1 MFAGLVNNARA
12 AEPPT
17 PAFLQPDVLRA
28 AVAINLT
35 EEQKPQFQAALTQFI
50 NARIEAVNRLMRKN
64 NQTNLGRK
72 IKSRSNSLLKQMDKD
87 MAMFL
92 TEEQLPA
99 YQVYRDTLK
108 ANMRGM

>member
-1 MFAGLVNNARA
+1 MLAALVNNAQA
-12 AEPPT
+12 AEPT
-17 PAFLQPDVLRA
+17 PSFLQPDVLRA
-28 AVAINLT
+28 AIAINLT
-35 EEQKPQFQAALTQFI
+35 DEQKPQFQAALTQFI

-64 NQTNLGRK
+64 NQTNLERK

-87 MAMFL
+87 MAKFL
-92 TEEQLPA
+92 SEEQLPA